1 MANKDAPFGLRP
13 VRMMGGAPYSGGQS
27 RYRIASGATT
37 PIYQGDL
44 VTQLTAGVLGRHAAT
59 GTVPIVGVF
68 NGCSY
73 TDPTSGEQVYKNYY
87 PGSIS
92 ASDIVASV
100 VDNPNVVFEVQSDAA
115 LPVADLFGNFDIVD
129 GSPVGDTKSGRSNTE
144 LDVTT
149 GATTATLPLKALD
162 ISQDP
167 DNSDVSS
174 TNTNAYVVIQNHI
187 AGQKG
192 AGLA

>member
-13 VRMMGGAPYSGGQS
+13 VRMMGGEPYSGGQS

-73 TDPTSGEQVYKNYY
+73 TDPTSGEQVFKNYY

-100 VDNPNVVFEVQSDAA
+100 IDNPNVVFEVQSDAA

>member
-13 VRMMGGAPYSGGQS
+13 VRMMSGEPYNGGSS

-44 VTQLTAGVLGRHAAT
+44 VNQLTAGGVGRVAASA
-59 GTVPIVGVF
+59 TVPIIGMF

-73 TDPTSGEQVYKNYY
+73 SDPTTGKQVFKNYY

-92 ASDIVASV
+92 ASDIIAYV
-100 VDNPNVVFEVQSDAA
+100 VDGPDVVFEVQGDEAF
-115 LPVADLFGNFDIVD
+115 PVADLFGNFDIVD
-129 GSPVGDTKSGRSNTE
+129 GSTVGDTKSGTSNME
-144 LDVTT
+144 LDVST
-149 GATTATLPLKALD
+149 GATTATLPLKAID

-167 DNSDVSS
+167 NNDDVATS
-174 TNTNAYVVIQNHI
+174 NTNVLCVIQNHI
-187 AGQKG
+187 MGQKS

>member
-13 VRMMGGAPYSGGQS
+13 VRMMGGEPYSGGQS

-73 TDPTSGEQVYKNYY
+73 TDPTSGEQVFKNYY

-92 ASDIVASV
+92 ASDIVALPIVNCVVKVGLAKVLFVSVSVPVNVAKLSLCNALLNSATEPVTVLEPQSIVLFVKVSV
-100 VDNPNVVFEVQSDAA
+100 VA
-115 LPVADLFGNFDIVD
+115 LPTKVSVATGKVTVT
-129 GSPVGDTKSGRSNTE
+129 SPVGFPG
-144 LDVTT
+144 
-149 GATTATLPLKALD
+149 
-162 ISQDP
+162 
-167 DNSDVSS
+167 DNVNS
-174 TNTNAYVVIQNHI
+174 
-187 AGQKG
+187 
-192 AGLA
+192 